1 MRRVG
6 NDPGLR
12 DDPIVGVTVV
22 IVDDH
27 AGFRAMAR
35 TMLEDAGFAV
45 VGEAADGEAALAA
58 VRSLRPRLV
67 LLDVQLPDLD
77 GFAVAQRLAD
87 AGGREAVVL
96 TSSRSAADYGSRL
109 VRSPARGFIT
119 KADLSGPALARMV
132 GAV

>member
-1 MRRVG
+1 VG
-6 NDPGLR
+6 NDPGPR
-12 DDPIVGVTVV
+12 DDPIVGVTIV

-35 TMLEDAGFAV
+35 TMLQEAGFAV
-45 VGEAADGEAALAA
+45 IGEAADGEAALAA
-58 VRSLRPRLV
+58 GAVPSAPPGAARRPASRPRWLC
-67 LLDVQLPDLD
+67 L
-77 GFAVAQRLAD
+77 AQRLAD
-87 AGGREAVVL
+87 AGGEELVVL

-119 KADLSGPALARMV
+119 KADLSGPVLARMV